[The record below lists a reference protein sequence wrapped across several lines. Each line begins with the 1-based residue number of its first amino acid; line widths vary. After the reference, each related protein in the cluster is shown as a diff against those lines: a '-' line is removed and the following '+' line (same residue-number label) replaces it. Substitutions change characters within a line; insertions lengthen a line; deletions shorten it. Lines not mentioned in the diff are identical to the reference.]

1 MKVPTTDA
9 KLLRDLAGAEA
20 PGRWADFVAA
30 YRAPMLEFLRGAF
43 PGADSDDLVQ
53 ETLLALAAVLPRYR
67 YDPAHKGRFRSYLF
81 GILRNKAKAHL
92 RARGRAAARDAT
104 VAAAQSDAAAA
115 ARNEAEEREWRHA
128 VYEIAL
134 REVLD
139 DPSLRERTKQIFLRT
154 AIRGEA
160 PESVAAAFGMKRN
173 AVDQAKNRVLVR
185 LKAKIAEL
193 EDV

>member
-1 MKVPTTDA
+1 MKVPTTDT

-30 YRAPMLEFLRGAF
+30 YRAPMLEFLRGSF
-43 PGADSDDLVQ
+43 PGADADDLVQ

-92 RARGRAAARDAT
+92 RART
-104 VAAAQSDAAAA
+104 
-115 ARNEAEEREWRHA
+115 EAEEREWRHA

-139 DPSLRERTKQIFLRT
+139 DPALRERTKQVFLRT

-185 LKAKIAEL
+185 LKAKISEL
-193 EDV
+193 EGV